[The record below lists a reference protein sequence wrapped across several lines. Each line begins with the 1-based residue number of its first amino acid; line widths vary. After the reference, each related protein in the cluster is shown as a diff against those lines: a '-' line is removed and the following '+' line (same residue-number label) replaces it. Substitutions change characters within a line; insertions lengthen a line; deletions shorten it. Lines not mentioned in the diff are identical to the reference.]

1 MTIKRIFMAV
11 LFIWVAVSS
20 NAAAQMGFDQKSLM
34 RKGAPIE
41 IVSDKMEAFQE
52 KRMIVFSGNAVATQ
66 GDIIIKTDNLSVYYK
81 KSNGKK
87 EKIGKQE
94 VEVAGDLDRIELKGH
109 VSISQKDMSATGDEA
124 VYYQE
129 SGQFIMTGNPVLQ
142 QGKNIIKGCRVV
154 IYANENRGKVEQCP
168 AENSGRVTAIIQ
180 PQDKK

>member
-1 MTIKRIFMAV
+1 MNTKKIYLVI
-11 LFIWVAVSS
+11 LFILFTVNSS
-20 NAAAQMGFDQKSLM
+20 AWAQMGFDQKSML

-41 IVSDKMEAFQE
+41 IVSDKMEAFQD
-52 KRMIVFSGNAVATQ
+52 KKMIVFSGNAVARQ
-66 GDIIIKTDNLSVYYK
+66 GDISIKTDSLSVFYR
-81 KSNGKK
+81 KSNDKK

-94 VEVAGDLDRIELKGH
+94 VETAGDLDKIELKGH
-109 VSISQKDMSATGDEA
+109 VIISQKDMSATGDEA

>member
-1 MTIKRIFMAV
+1 MTIKKMFMAV
-11 LFIWVAVSS
+11 LFILVVVSS
-20 NAAAQMGFDQKSLM
+20 NAAGQMGFDQKSLM

-41 IVSDKMEAFQE
+41 IVADKMEAFQE

-66 GDIIIKTDNLSVYYK
+66 GDIIIKTDTLSVYYK

-94 VEVAGDLDRIELKGH
+94 VEVAGDLDRIELRGH